1 MAAAIAPSSKVGSSM
16 STITQ
21 YPPRL
26 SPKPRPLRKHWRH
39 LGFLARAACAQAT
52 PKEPLFIYT
61 MGKVG
66 TMSYQQALRES
77 NRFNVFAIHFL
88 NPRFRQEFALGKGN
102 LLKPGAP
109 LHMLGEQLLRR
120 LFVQDTGRRCW
131 IITGVRDPIAQLVSR
146 FYHTFSDSFDITAD
160 AVDPL
165 ARWFAAGVDCS
176 FPTAWFE
183 REFQPVTGIDVFEH
197 PFDQEQG
204 WTVVRQ
210 RHLNCLILKLEIPD
224 IEKTKAISAFLGIP
238 DVVLSRRNVRAVK
251 DPSGD
256 YERFKARVAL
266 PDDVIDAV
274 LGSRY
279 SHHFYTEEERAEI
292 RRRWRRA
299 G

>member
-1 MAAAIAPSSKVGSSM
+1 M

-21 YPPRL
+21 SPPRL

-39 LGFLARAACAQAT
+39 LGFLARAARAQAT
-52 PKEPLFIYT
+52 SKEPLFIYT

-77 NRFNVFAIHFL
+77 DRFNVFTIHFL
-88 NPRFRQEFALGKGN
+88 NLQFRQEFVLGNGN
-102 LLKPGAP
+102 LLKPDSP
-109 LHMLGEQLLRR
+109 LRTLGEQLLRR

-146 FYHTFSDSFDITAD
+146 FYHTFSDSFDIPAD

-197 PFDQEQG
+197 PFDPEQG
-204 WTVVRQ
+204 WTIVRQ

-224 IEKTKAISAFLGIP
+224 IAKTKAISAFLGLPEI
-238 DVVLSRRNVRAVK
+238 VLSRRNVRAVK

-266 PDDVIDAV
+266 PDDVIDEV

-279 SHHFYTEEERAEI
+279 SRHFYAEAERAEI

-299 G
+299 V